1 MPTICVPVKS
11 QKLCACK
18 IQYQDSFTVHMPIM
32 NMNKLKEKC
41 VRSKTQGDKY
51 HGIQNLENNHLG
63 SVSHLP
69 SPPWWQHCP
78 YSSRWESLSRKFCCT
93 GVLLSVP
100 APRLAPDLLREN
112 ILPQLQDISIS
123 ISLYLYLYIFLNY
136 QIIWEVDTIS
146 QFLILTLFPIF
157 TLVVRNK
164 NVWNQNLRKGKKG
177 GSRVNNEEE
186 PESVDHFAQY
196 FRGDFVC

>member
-1 MPTICVPVKS
+1 MS
-11 QKLCACK
+11 G
-18 IQYQDSFTVHMPIM
+18 
-32 NMNKLKEKC
+32 LKP
-41 VRSKTQGDKY
+41 RKTNN
-51 HGIQNLENNHLG
+51 HGIQYIENNYFG

-78 YSSRWESLSRKFCCT
+78 IALGGNLPRQFCST

-100 APRLAPDLLREN
+100 APRLAPDLLGDN

-123 ISLYLYLYIFLNY
+123 LYLYLYLYLYIFLNY

-164 NVWNQNLRKGKKG
+164 NVWNQNLRKGKK
-177 GSRVNNEEE
+177 VDQ
-186 PESVDHFAQY
+186 ESTMRKSQSLLITLPSTSEVILYGKTF
-196 FRGDFVC
+196 GVLPK